1 MIDVNPTR
9 DAILAVFPMPN
20 VDGDYCFYYD
30 ETNNVRKLHLTADG
44 MNIRRPHCF
53 VLGGVVHSG
62 PPKPID
68 LSDLRIRLRIQ
79 SNVKEIKLKHL
90 GSGDFLDLLGSEK
103 VAVFLE
109 WLTAQGFLV
118 HYQVTDL
125 LYWSIVDIMDSILTE
140 VSAPQLTAVH
150 LPLKDSLYTVLRD
163 DVDGTAELLGR
174 YNYPDVGRER
184 RAAFV
189 AELLDLVEY
198 RERLLE
204 HFPFYMLKGL
214 LQMARTLDSL
224 PYLEDETPNVL
235 IDGFG
240 TFFSNRLSLF
250 KNGLHVLDDER
261 QIEAYLEGLQL
272 CDGNRPLR
280 HFRFANSQTEAGIQ
294 LSDPVAGLLG
304 KLFTYINRTPLDAL
318 EEELG
323 GLSNRQ
329 QQSLTLLARLLDRS
343 TDECPAFAQYV
354 ISAEDQKR
362 AHYML
367 EIAPLRF

>member
-1 MIDVNPTR
+1 M
-9 DAILAVFPMPN
+9 A
-20 VDGDYCFYYD
+20 
-30 ETNNVRKLHLTADG
+30 
-44 MNIRRPHCF
+44 
-53 VLGGVVHSG
+53 

-68 LSDLRIRLRIQ
+68 LADLRLRLRLQ
-79 SNVKEIKLKHL
+79 PNVKEIKLKHL

-103 VAVFLE
+103 IAVLLE

-125 LYWSIVDIMDSILTE
+125 LYWSIVDIVDSILTE
-140 VSAPQLTAVH
+140 VDAPQLMAVH
-150 LPLKDSLYTVLRD
+150 LPLKDSLYMVLRD
-163 DVDGTAELLGR
+163 DVEGTAELLGR
-174 YNYPDVGRER
+174 YSYPDVGRER

-189 AELLDLVEY
+189 AELLDVVEY
-198 RERLLE
+198 RKHLLE

-214 LQMARTLDSL
+214 LQMARTLETL

-250 KNGLHVLDDER
+250 KYAQHILDDER
-261 QIEAYLEGLQL
+261 QIEAYLEGFQL
-272 CDGNRPLR
+272 CDGDRPLR
-280 HFRFANSQTEAGIQ
+280 HFRFANSQSEAGIQ

-304 KLFTYINRTPLDAL
+304 KLFTYINRTPLHEI
-318 EEELG
+318 EEDLA

-329 QQSLTLLARLLDRS
+329 QQCLTLLAGLLDSS

-362 AHYML
+362 AHFVL
-367 EIAPLRF
+367 EIAPDRF